1 MGILT
6 ISKGAEP
13 DNIIREIEAAESN
26 FKALVDAAMTISSP
40 RSLLVNFAGE
50 IDITPLTNLVNDL
63 IHLFHLFRRIAL
75 KTMDAQSA
83 FREVPPNIMRNNHYN
98 TLCPLTV
105 FLRIIASALSRV
117 NLRKVNLDDMFS
129 EWGPIKPLRG
139 VMVQLQKNF
148 RTIRI
153 GVNDVLPGFANCI
166 VLHEEH
172 SKFTVSPT
180 AAAYYALAGINAR
193 ATAVR
198 SLFLQQLR
206 AGCERGVRDRIEKIE
221 LLSRDLVNYHKSRIG
236 KEMGKESDEWDGNPF
251 NGPGSNRVKI
261 GGFGASMTPKG
272 GYKLACFVDFW
283 RFEMERPAAVEER
296 ALGVMIAKGGQRGAW
311 NTTSCAEWE
320 LWLTKLSHQGVQPVP
335 FDTVYPVR
343 EEMAKSATWM
353 GMASP
358 ASATRAPSSGKRATA
373 GSRVDVAAV
382 LREPVS
388 YSIESRLTFPENGEK
403 KPTPGIAFPRS
414 QKTTQ
419 RQQHMVSRGEPPVE
433 PIVAKTNSFTIQS
446 RRPEAKSTPDKPGK
460 KRGVFSKM
468 FS

>member
-1 MGILT
+1 MGILS
-6 ISKGAEP
+6 ISKGAEA
-13 DNIIREIEAAESN
+13 DIIIPEIEVAESN
-26 FKALVDAAMTISSP
+26 FKALVDAAVTISSP
-40 RSLLVNFAGE
+40 RSLLVRFAGE
-50 IDITPLTNLVNDL
+50 IDITPLTSLVNDL
-63 IHLFHLFRRIAL
+63 IRLFQLFRRIAENAI
-75 KTMDAQSA
+75 DAQSA
-83 FREVPPNIMRNNHYN
+83 LKEVPPNIMKNNHYN

-117 NLRKVNLDDMFS
+117 NLRKVNLNDMFS

-148 RTIRI
+148 RTIQIRANEI
-153 GVNDVLPGFANCI
+153 LPGFANCI

-198 SLFLQQLR
+198 SLYLPKLR
-206 AGCERGVRDRIEKIE
+206 VGCEPGVRERIDKIK
-221 LLSRDLVNYHKSRIG
+221 LLSRDLVNYHKTV
-236 KEMGKESDEWDGNPF
+236 MGKESDEWGGNPF
-251 NGPGSNRVKI
+251 SGPGSNRVKI

-296 ALGVMIAKGGQRGAW
+296 ALGVLTASLGQRGAW

-320 LWLTKLSHQGVQPVP
+320 LWLTKLSLQDVQPVP

-343 EEMAKSATWM
+343 EEMAKSATWT
-353 GMASP
+353 GKASP
-358 ASATRAPSSGKRATA
+358 ASATRAPSSGKRAA
-373 GSRVDVAAV
+373 VGSRVEVAAV
-382 LREPVS
+382 LRDPAL

-403 KPTPGIAFPRS
+403 KPTPGVAFPRS

-419 RQQHMVSRGEPPVE
+419 RQQPTVSRGGPSLEPVL
-433 PIVAKTNSFTIQS
+433 AKTNSFTTQS
-446 RRPEAKSTPDKPGK
+446 RRPEAQLTPDLPGK

>member
-1 MGILT
+1 MGILS

-13 DNIIREIEAAESN
+13 DTVIREIEAAESN
-26 FKALVDAAMTISSP
+26 FRALVDAAMTISSP

-63 IHLFHLFRRIAL
+63 ILLFHVFRRIAL
-75 KTMDAQSA
+75 KAIDAQSA
-83 FREVPPNIMRNNHYN
+83 LREVPPNIMKNNHYN

-105 FLRIIASALSRV
+105 FLRIIAGALSRV
-117 NLRKVNLDDMFS
+117 NLREVNLDDMFS
-129 EWGPIKPLRG
+129 EWGPIKPLRN

-148 RTIRI
+148 QTIPV
-153 GVNDVLPGFANCI
+153 GHNEVLPGFANCI
-166 VLHEEH
+166 ILHEEH

-206 AGCERGVRDRIEKIE
+206 AGCGPEVRDRIAKIE
-221 LLSRDLVNYHKSRIG
+221 LLSRDLANYHKTRRG
-236 KEMGKESDEWDGNPF
+236 AESDEWDGNPF
-251 NGPGSNRVKI
+251 SGPGSNRVKV

-272 GYKLACFVDFW
+272 GYKLACIVDFW

-296 ALGVMIAKGGQRGAW
+296 ALGALISSGGIRGAW
-311 NTTSCAEWE
+311 NATSCAEWE
-320 LWLTKLSHQGVQPVP
+320 LWLTKLSRQDVQPVP

-343 EEMAKSATWM
+343 EDMAKSATWTR
-353 GMASP
+353 MASP
-358 ASATRAPSSGKRATA
+358 ASATRAPSSGKRAA
-373 GSRVDVAAV
+373 VGSRVEVAAV
-382 LREPVS
+382 LREPVP

-419 RQQHMVSRGEPPVE
+419 RQQPTVSGGEPSV
-433 PIVAKTNSFTIQS
+433 IVTKTNSFTIQS
-446 RRPEAKSTPDKPGK
+446 RRPEAKPTSDQPGK
-460 KRGVFSKM
+460 RRGMFSKM